1 MSNYFDG
8 EDGDCRVVKIVDD
21 LGFSESN
28 PEQPITKATIAA
40 LQEAYGSV
48 THELSPTSFAGYKVE
63 RTVSKGICTVT
74 LSQEKKVTEAARK
87 YAPELLEGQTTH
99 YMQGKTL
106 EEALESLALP
116 PQEERTAKLNDDQKK
131 VQQVIGDLKYFE
143 RGTQPRLSRMIHR
156 LSCIMSYPPPG
167 ALQCALG
174 TLATAYVHRNECI
187 TFSGSSQPR
196 NGVINDGR
204 LQIDMSKGAP
214 CELEVSADASTSP
227 HDIYSV
233 LVTYMGGAIL
243 HLSKK
248 IGLAVASTH
257 EAESVATVKASEHAV
272 YARIVLAAL
281 GMPCEG
287 PTLLL
292 TDNLSNQKVC
302 QNAQSAARSRYFLI
316 RLACLHQRVSDGELN
331 IVHIPDPQNPSDFLT
346 KFIPTP
352 KTNMSVQYASGQ
364 LAVIQA
370 GRPTPVAASADR
382 LRMQYS
388 LWGEAQAGRNWNQD
402 MAVYQRQIASHNTAM
417 HGMRPSGSTDR
428 SSNAAMAEANRKQ
441 DDGETELKA
450 LLATQHT

>member
-1 MSNYFDG
+1 M
-8 EDGDCRVVKIVDD
+8 KIVDD

-48 THELSPTSFAGYKVE
+48 THDLAPTSFAGYKVE
-63 RTVSKGICTVT
+63 RSVHEGICTVT

-87 YAPELLEGQTTH
+87 YAPELLEGQTAH
-99 YMQGKTL
+99 YLQGKAL
-106 EEALESLALP
+106 EEALESLTLP
-116 PQEERTAKLNDDQKK
+116 PQAERAAKLNADQKR
-131 VQQVIGDLKYFE
+131 VQQIIGDLKYFE

-174 TLATAYVHRNECI
+174 TLATAYVHREECI
-187 TFSGSSQPR
+187 TFSGGSQPR
-196 NGVINDGR
+196 NGVVTDGR
-204 LQIDMSKGAP
+204 LTIDMANGAP
-214 CELEVSADASTSP
+214 RELEVSADASTSP

-233 LVTYMGGAIL
+233 LVTYMGGAVL

-257 EAESVATVKASEHAV
+257 EAESVATVKASEHAI

-281 GMPCEG
+281 GVPCEG

-292 TDNLSNQKVC
+292 TDNLSNQRVC

-316 RLACLHQRVSDGELN
+316 RLACLHQRVSDGELC

-346 KFIPTP
+346 KFIPTA
-352 KTNMSVQYASGQ
+352 KTNTSVQYASGQ
-364 LAVIQA
+364 LTRTLLLNKVPY
-370 GRPTPVAASADR
+370 GAAA
-382 LRMQYS
+382 
-388 LWGEAQAGRNWNQD
+388 AARNW
-402 MAVYQRQIASHNTAM
+402 
-417 HGMRPSGSTDR
+417 
-428 SSNAAMAEANRKQ
+428 Q
-441 DDGETELKA
+441 DDGEAELAA
-450 LLATQHT
+450 LLAMQRP